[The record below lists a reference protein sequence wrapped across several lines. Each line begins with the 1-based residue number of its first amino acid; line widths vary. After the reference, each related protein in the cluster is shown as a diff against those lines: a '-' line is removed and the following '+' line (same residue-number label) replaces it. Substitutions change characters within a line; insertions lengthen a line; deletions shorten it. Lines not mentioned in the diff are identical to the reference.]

1 MLFYNYYTECKLNRI
16 HMLTRRDVIF
26 AGLWAAVATK
36 LLTPSAETPLE
47 STVTSAP
54 VILTELSE
62 KEKIILEKEKALWKL
77 EREFFEW
84 INSPEGQDA
93 YTKWDY
99 QTIFEKLR
107 VISWL
112 ELVGTKYD
120 PMTHFEK
127 RPSETLDTTTWE
139 VGRGLKCNVF
149 QILDGRNVSAAHCL
163 ESFIGNLGIT
173 SDVWVFSPIIDW
185 LDMEKIKFDRELR
198 DADIHWRIVVWV
210 GYDDEDEFTTYRDG
224 TKVFWWIALKLN
236 QAMIRSIIEAWSREW
251 EDVRHWEQEL
261 EWKIMYVST
270 ADFVNSADWLSWSP
284 IFLWDKLC
292 GIYSWVMQIPNQN
305 PQNRDWI
312 ISYFPWP
319 DLLNE
324 HL

>member
-26 AGLWAAVATK
+26 AGLWVAATK
-36 LLTPSAETPLE
+36 LLLPSAETPLE
-47 STVTSAP
+47 SAVASAP
-54 VILTELSE
+54 AIPPKLSE

-107 VISWL
+107 VISWWGF
-112 ELVGTKYD
+112 EGTKYD
-120 PMTHFEK
+120 PMSHFWK
-127 RPSETLDTTTWE
+127 RPSEALDTTTWE
-139 VGRGLKCNVF
+139 VGRGFKCNVF
-149 QILDGRNVSAAHCL
+149 QVLDDRYVSAAHCL
-163 ESFIGNLGIT
+163 DKLATNLNTI
-173 SDVWVFSPIIDW
+173 SDVWIHSPIILW
-185 LDMEKIKFDRELR
+185 PDMEKIKFDRELK
-198 DADIHWRIVVWV
+198 DDDVHWKIVAWV
-210 GYDDEDEFTTYRDG
+210 GYDHIDDFSTSPDG

-236 QAMIRSIIEAWSREW
+236 QAMIHGIIEAWLWKW
-251 EDVRHWEQEL
+251 EEMRYLEQKL

-284 IFLWDKLC
+284 IFFWDSLC
-292 GIYSWVMQIPNQN
+292 GIYSWVLQIPNKN
-305 PQNRDWI
+305 PQKRDWI

-319 DLLNE
+319 DLLNKY
-324 HL
+324 L